1 LDTDES
7 LESSD
12 SAPLHGS
19 KANAA
24 QPSGGLGGSFKPR
37 KAFFSTYKSPLAVT
51 LAIIIMGG
59 LFAYS
64 KMQTSLFP
72 EITFPKIKIIAD
84 AGLQPVDK
92 MMVTVTRPLENA
104 IKQIPDLTT
113 IRSTTSRGSCEIS
126 AFIDWKANVDL
137 SQQRIEARIAEIRNT
152 LPPDVSLTVEK
163 MNPSILPVMG
173 YSLESHQLS
182 PIELKELALF
192 TIKPYLSQV
201 SGVSEIRIIG
211 GKSKEYWVQ
220 LNLQKMS
227 TLSITPD
234 AINTALSQTNFVK
247 SNGYLSDYRYLYLT
261 VTDASVRTIDQLKNI
276 VISNNGKRVI
286 QLQDIADI
294 QVKEAVEY
302 IKVNANGKESIL
314 IAVIK
319 QPNSNLIDV
328 SNKMKEKI
336 AGLKDILPKDVTIK
350 SYYIQADFVN
360 TSVKSVT
367 DSLWIGLALAIIVA
381 IIFLRSVKAS
391 ATILIIIPVTL
402 SATLIVLNAIGYTLN
417 IMTLGAIAASIGLI
431 IDDAIVVVEQIHR
444 THEEHPGEQY
454 KSIVQKAIHFLF
466 PAMVGS
472 SISTIVIFIPFIL
485 MSGVAGAYFNV
496 LTNTMI
502 ITLICSFFVTWIGL
516 PVVYL
521 LFSRKKNEKTVSK
534 KEKPLEVKKQQWVS
548 FFIFRPWISIVFV
561 ALLIVS
567 IVLILPKLQTGFLPV
582 MDEGTIVL
590 DYSSL
595 PGTSLEETDKELQQV
610 EKIIVSTPE
619 VNAYS
624 RRTGTQMGFFITE
637 PNTGDY
643 QIQLKNNRKK
653 TTEEVIAD
661 IRKRIEASQP
671 ELRIDF
677 GQVIGD
683 MLGDLMTSVQPIEI
697 KIFGDDQQKL
707 HELATQV
714 GKVVENTN
722 GTADVFNGITITGPS
737 VSVVPDYVKLAQFGI
752 TPASLQFQLQ
762 TSLSGNLI
770 GNIFEKERIYSVRLV
785 YPGSKK
791 MSVED
796 VKKLQIA
803 SPDGRLKPISELAD
817 VQVSEGDAE
826 IHRENLQSMGVVS
839 ARLDN
844 RDLGSTM
851 KEIQSKVPKQVH
863 LPPGYHIEYGGAYA
877 SQQQSFTELLMI
889 LIASSLLVFGVI
901 LFLFREIKVALAILI
916 IAVLGISGSYLG
928 LYLTGTPL
936 NVGSY
941 TGLIMIVGIIGEN
954 SIFTFLQFREN
965 LREQSVDESIEY
977 AISTR
982 LRPKL
987 MTALGA
993 IIALMPLALGIGAGA
1008 EMHQPLA
1015 IAVIG
1020 GFVIALPLLLIV
1032 LPSMLRLLYKNYK
1045 PDEIRSTVS

>member
-1 LDTDES
+1 MKNNDNTEKFS
-7 LESSD
+7 E
-12 SAPLHGS
+12 
-19 KANAA
+19 
-24 QPSGGLGGSFKPR
+24 PSFGGQGGRSF
-37 KAFFSTYKSPLAVT
+37 FTTYKSPLTVL
-51 LAIIIMGG
+51 LAMIIMGG

-84 AGLQPVDK
+84 AGLMPVDK
-92 MMVTVTRPLENA
+92 MMITVTRPLELA
-104 IKQIPDLTT
+104 IKKIPDLTDV
-113 IRSTTSRGSCEIS
+113 RSTTSRGSCEIS

-137 SQQRIEARIAEIRNT
+137 SQQRIESKIAEIRNT
-152 LPPDVSLTVEK
+152 LPPDVSITVEK

-182 PIELKELALF
+182 PIELKELALY

-201 SGVSEIRIIG
+201 SGVSEIRVIG

-220 LNLQKMS
+220 LDLQKMG
-227 TLSITPD
+227 TLGITPES
-234 AINTALSQTNFVK
+234 INTALAQTNFVR
-247 SNGYLSDYRYLYLT
+247 SNGYLSDYRHLYLT
-261 VTDASVRTIDQLKNI
+261 VTDASVISLEQLKNV
-276 VISNNGKRVI
+276 VISNNGKRVL

-314 IAVIK
+314 IAVVK

-328 SNKMKEKI
+328 SKNMEAKI
-336 AGLKDILPKDVTIK
+336 AGLKTILPKDVTVK
-350 SYYIQADFVN
+350 PYYVQADFVN

-391 ATILIIIPVTL
+391 ATILIIIPITL
-402 SATLIVLNAIGYTLN
+402 STTLIVLYAIGYTLN
-417 IMTLGAIAASIGLI
+417 IMTLGAIAAAIGLI

-444 THEEHPGEQY
+444 THEEHPGEEY
-454 KSIVQKAIHFLF
+454 KMVVQKAIHYLL

-502 ITLICSFFVTWIGL
+502 ITLVCSFFVTWIGL

-521 LFSRKKNEKTVSK
+521 LFSKKK
-534 KEKPLEVKKQQWVS
+534 KEKKADSKKGKPIEVKKQKWVS
-548 FFIFRPWISIVFV
+548 FFIFRPWISFIFV

-567 IVLILPKLQTGFLPV
+567 IILILPQLQTGFLPE
-582 MDEGTIVL
+582 MDEGSIVL
-590 DYSSL
+590 DYVSP
-595 PGTSLEETDKELQQV
+595 PGTSLEETDSELNQV
-610 EKIIVSTPE
+610 EKIITTTPE
-619 VNAYS
+619 VSAYS

-643 QIQLKNNRKK
+643 LIQLKGSRSK
-653 TTEEVIAD
+653 TTDEVIDD
-661 IRKRIEASQP
+661 IRQRIEASQP
-671 ELRIDF
+671 ALRVDF

-707 HELATQV
+707 QELATQV
-714 GKVVENTN
+714 GTVVENTK

-737 VSVVPDYVKLAQFGI
+737 VTVIPDYIKMAQFGI
-752 TPASLQFQLQ
+752 TPANLQFQLQ
-762 TSLSGNLI
+762 TSLSGNLV
-770 GNIFEKERIYSVRLV
+770 GNIFEKERIYPVRLV

-791 MSVED
+791 MSVEE
-796 VKKLQIA
+796 VRKLQIA
-803 SPDGRLKPISELAD
+803 SSDGRLKPISELAN
-817 VQVSEGDAE
+817 VQVTAGAAQIE
-826 IHRENLQSMGVVS
+826 RENLQSMGVVS
-839 ARLDN
+839 ARLEN
-844 RDLGSTM
+844 RDLGSTI
-851 KEIQSKVPKQVH
+851 KEIKSKISHQIH
-863 LPPGYHIEYGGAYA
+863 LPQGYGIEYGGAYA

-901 LFLFREIKVALAILI
+901 LFLFKDVKIALAILI
-916 IAVLGISGSYLG
+916 IAVLGISGSYLA
-928 LYLTGTPL
+928 LFLTGTAL

-954 SIFTFLQFREN
+954 SIFTFLQFKEN
-965 LREQSVDESIEY
+965 LHQQSVDESIEY

-1008 EMHQPLA
+1008 ELHQPLA

-1020 GFVIALPLLLIV
+1020 GFLIALPLLLIV
-1032 LPSMLRLLYKNYK
+1032 LPSVLRLLYKNYK
-1045 PDEIRSTVS
+1045 REEFA